1 MPEAV
6 LVSLSIRL
14 TITRSPKGRSFMES
28 PGLETRVEKQKHL
41 LPVKGV
47 LLKSEE
53 WVLLALISIEC

>member
-28 PGLETRVEKQKHL
+28 PELKQGLKKQKHL
-41 LPVKGV
+41 KKV
-47 LLKSEE
+47 
-53 WVLLALISIEC
+53 AIEI

>member
-28 PGLETRVEKQKHL
+28 PGFETRVKKTKA
-41 LPVKGV
+41 PVKDAAEICGV
-47 LLKSEE
+47 G
-53 WVLLALISIEC
+53 VC

>member
-28 PGLETRVEKQKHL
+28 PELKQGLKN
-41 LPVKGV
+41 
-47 LLKSEE
+47 KSTCTGAAE
-53 WVLLALISIEC
+53 I

>member
-28 PGLETRVEKQKHL
+28 PGFETRVEKQKHL
-41 LPVKGV
+41 KWV

-53 WVLLALISIEC
+53 KGAC